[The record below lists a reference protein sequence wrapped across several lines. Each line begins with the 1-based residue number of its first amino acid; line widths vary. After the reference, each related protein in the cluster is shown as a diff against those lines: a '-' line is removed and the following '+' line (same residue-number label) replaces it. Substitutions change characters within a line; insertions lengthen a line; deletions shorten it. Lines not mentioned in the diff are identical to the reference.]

1 MEDSMD
7 VEDSIDMK
15 EKHNPSPVIDRRET
29 IISALIAIYQKQDKL
44 ENSKKHFNISKKEIG
59 GYFKQMPNNLNFD
72 NGHTLE
78 VYRAASKV
86 VGTFKP
92 GMNMYTEDEA
102 RSALFD
108 LCHGYTYRF
117 IENKYGVQRKTLFN
131 KFNLLKKHTQ
141 LTKQEI
147 NFRSKSNPEQ
157 LRNTIKEIV
166 FPKSGPPRWLDETE
180 IHLLAIHND
189 ILNQHGYGVS
199 KKEVQEQAKQ
209 LINSRGAELLSTS
222 SCPRDMR
229 LAERLMNANVSD
241 SI

>member
-1 MEDSMD
+1 
-7 VEDSIDMK
+7 
-15 EKHNPSPVIDRRET
+15 
-29 IISALIAIYQKQDKL
+29 
-44 ENSKKHFNISKKEIG
+44 
-59 GYFKQMPNNLNFD
+59 MPNNLNFD

-147 NFRSKSNPEQ
+147 HFRSKSNPEQ